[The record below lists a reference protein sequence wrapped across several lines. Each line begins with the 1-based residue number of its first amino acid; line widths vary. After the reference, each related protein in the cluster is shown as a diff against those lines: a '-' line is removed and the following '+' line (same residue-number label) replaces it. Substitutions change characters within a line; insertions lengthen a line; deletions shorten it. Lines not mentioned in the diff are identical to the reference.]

1 MGLKHEPSWAVRPLV
16 ERRLSGNAD
25 FIILLL
31 GISALTRLKDEP
43 EEVKGRSDR
52 LIEKSDQGGK
62 IRRLEKNKIVF
73 EKKWMKKIVSWDH
86 LCVIAGC
93 VLISVAFSLQNPMVI
108 LLTWQNKQVLKS
120 EHCSKK
126 KHKALI

>member
-1 MGLKHEPSWAVRPLV
+1 MRPLV

-73 EKKWMKKIVSWDH
+73 EKKWMKKIVVETIYVSSPDVFLFRWRF
-86 LCVIAGC
+86 LCK
-93 VLISVAFSLQNPMVI
+93 I
-108 LLTWQNKQVLKS
+108 LW
-120 EHCSKK
+120 
-126 KHKALI
+126 